1 VLYAQHGSLNVIAKH
16 LGVARNTIQRAYHK
30 AVELGLMDPLEI
42 GPKTHQ
48 TLKQRARS
56 YRPRKVRH
64 KAFIL
69 TCAQNNTHVHSGT
82 WENLQAL
89 ADFNDAKL
97 LVSTFR
103 YARRSLWQKNLDQSA
118 YAECEH
124 LSLNCGTI
132 PRSPSTSARIA
143 WRSPRVSCGAA
154 N

>member
-1 VLYAQHGSLNVIAKH
+1 VKVQPGQIPVLYAQHGSLNVIAKH
-16 LGVARNTIQRAYHK
+16 LGVARNTIQKAYHK

-124 LSLNCGTI
+124 VCL
-132 PRSPSTSARIA
+132 
-143 WRSPRVSCGAA
+143 
-154 N
+154 